1 MKPVARFRHPGL
13 ELGFSLKCAGMWG
26 LAPRAARAAL
36 VGVTG

>member
-26 LAPRAARAAL
+26 LAPRGAFA
-36 VGVTG
+36 GVTG

>member
-26 LAPRAARAAL
+26 LAPRCAL